1 MIAVH
6 RAQER
11 KGDLCD
17 THIISS
23 VAVTAWNFIYHH
35 VALISH
41 AEQSNFLTSNRWMTG
56 NIGLPM
62 LAMWE
67 DSEIL
72 FEVLH
77 FAWFICICFFKDEQV
92 LRHTQGRAVNHS
104 MREHYMI
111 STCHEL
117 LVGRERISVKPHTV
131 YSLLCPL
138 QWSIQNIIPKGIC
151 KWCCNSFP
159 CCAAGH

>member
-1 MIAVH
+1 MIGVH

-11 KGDLCD
+11 KGDHCD
-17 THIISS
+17 THVISS
-23 VAVTAWNFIYHH
+23 VAVTAWNFIYH

-117 LVGRERISVKPHTV
+117 LVGRENFCEAS
-131 YSLLCPL
+131 YSLLFAV
-138 QWSIQNIIPKGIC
+138 
-151 KWCCNSFP
+151 SFTVEYTKY
-159 CCAAGH
+159 HSQRYL